1 MYERMLE
8 KAAIPS
14 ENDIFK
20 YMGEHSSRLLNYL
33 ESKLEENYR
42 LVKELRFPFGNN
54 YGWGYKYSNNATHLC
69 YVFFEKEGFTVLLQI
84 NGKGKGVF
92 EKNKEAFL
100 QKTLELWEQRYPC
113 GEGGWVNYRP
123 FSEAETD
130 DIIILLEI
138 KVKPKKK

>member
-1 MYERMLE
+1 MHERMLDRE
-8 KAAIPS
+8 VIPS

-20 YMGEHSSRLLNYL
+20 YLGEHSSRLLNYL
-33 ESKLEENYR
+33 ELKLAANYK

-69 YVFFEKEGFTVLLQI
+69 YLFFEKEGFTVLLQI
-84 NGKGKGVF
+84 NGKGKEVL
-92 EKNKEAFL
+92 EKNREAL
-100 QKTLELWEQRYPC
+100 SSKTMELWERRYPC

-130 DIIILLEI
+130 DIIKLLEI
-138 KVKPKKK
+138 KVRPKTK